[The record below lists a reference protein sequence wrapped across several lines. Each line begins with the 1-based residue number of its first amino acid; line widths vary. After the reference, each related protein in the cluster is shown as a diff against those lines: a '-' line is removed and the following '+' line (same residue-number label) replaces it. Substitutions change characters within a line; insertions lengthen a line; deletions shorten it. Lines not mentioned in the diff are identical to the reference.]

1 MEITERLHQSP
12 VVNPSACPVK
22 RGQVHQYNLGI
33 MYGKGNGVQQ
43 DYAEAVKWYR
53 LATEQG
59 NAYAQYNLGVMYDNG
74 IDVPQD
80 YAEAVK
86 WYRLAAEQGNAN
98 SQHNMGVLYGN
109 GNGVPQDYIQGH
121 MWFNLAAAK
130 GSQIGRD
137 NRDVIAKLMTPA
149 QIAKA
154 QALARKWLEEH
165 GE

>member
-1 MEITERLHQSP
+1 
-12 VVNPSACPVK
+12 
-22 RGQVHQYNLGI
+22 
-33 MYGKGNGVQQ
+33 
-43 DYAEAVKWYR
+43 
-53 LATEQG
+53 
-59 NAYAQYNLGVMYDNG
+59 
-74 IDVPQD
+74 
-80 YAEAVK
+80 
-86 WYRLAAEQGNAN
+86 
-98 SQHNMGVLYGN
+98 MGVLYGN